1 MQPETSDTSETSL
14 PKTLQTLDSRQSSSN
29 FVGAES
35 VVASIEESSSTA
47 SHSPVTGI
55 SMLQT
60 CIFLTVFFD
69 FGGCIFSN
77 VGLSMAGSGLFQVMY
92 SSTVG
97 WSAVISQLV
106 LKKHITKDEWVR
118 KMSLL
123 NSCTTK
129 LLNVESR
136 LVLAS

>member
-1 MQPETSDTSETSL
+1 
-14 PKTLQTLDSRQSSSN
+14 
-29 FVGAES
+29 
-35 VVASIEESSSTA
+35 
-47 SHSPVTGI
+47 
-55 SMLQT
+55 MLQT